1 MSMSGPPGGPHPGQP
16 QDPWQGGQP
25 PGPHGRQPY
34 EPPPYQQQPYE
45 PQPYGQPGYH
55 QPQYPGGP
63 PPEYGAGQYGPEYG
77 AAQYGAGEYGQP
89 GYGQPG
95 YNQAGYNQAG
105 YGPSEYG
112 QQPAYGDGGWQ
123 APAAAPAKK
132 SRTGLIV
139 GLVVVLA
146 AVLCAGGIGGYL
158 VLGKAGEGRNTGA
171 GAGAG
176 ATPTPGP
183 PSAEPTPSAAPVDDV
198 VAAQVGDCLVNDGT
212 NDLPKLRKV
221 SCAKGS
227 LEVIKRFAATTDKN
241 KCEGVPGYT
250 HNFFYDVPGDAD
262 DFVLCFRERK

>member
-25 PGPHGRQPY
+25 PGPYG
-34 EPPPYQQQPYE
+34 QQPYE
-45 PQPYGQPGYH
+45 PQPYQHQPYGQPGYH

-63 PPEYGAGQYGPEYG
+63 PEYGAGKYGPEYG
-77 AAQYGAGEYGQP
+77 AAEYGAGKYG
-89 GYGQPG
+89 
-95 YNQAGYNQAG
+95 QAG
-105 YGPSEYG
+105 YGQLGYG
-112 QQPAYGDGGWQ
+112 QQPAYGDADWQ
-123 APAAAPAKK
+123 APEAAPAKK

-158 VLGKAGEGRNTGA
+158 VLGKAGDGRNTGA
-171 GAGAG
+171 AAGPGAG
-176 ATPTPGP
+176 ATPTPAL
-183 PSAEPTPSAAPVDDV
+183 PSAQPTPSAAPVDDV